1 MDLTKV
7 EIAGPC
13 AITFGGINLGHTLD
27 GVELTI
33 ARDTA
38 DVLVD
43 RYGST
48 PVDKVIVGT
57 SAKAKFKMAQWD
69 DRQWD
74 TALPE
79 GQNTDT
85 ATTDQ
90 TGFGTDA
97 GYSLRQDAK
106 QLVIHPLKYANGDQ
120 SHDVTLYLCVS
131 TGDITLPYKVKDQLV
146 TEVEMEAL
154 VSEQYGAQRRLGH
167 IGYAA
172 TS

>member
-13 AITFGGINLGHTLD
+13 RITFGGIDLGHTLD
-27 GVELTI
+27 GVELTVD
-33 ARDTA
+33 RQTA
-38 DVLVD
+38 GVFVD
-43 RYGST
+43 RYGDS
-48 PVDKVIVGT
+48 PVDYVMTGT
-57 SAKAKFKMAQWD
+57 IAKAKFKLAQWD

-85 ATTDQ
+85 ATLDQ

-97 GYSLRQDAK
+97 GYSLRGDAK
-106 QLVIHPLKYANGDQ
+106 QLVIHPLKYANGDL
-120 SHDVTLYLCVS
+120 SHDVTLYLAVN
-131 TGDITLPYKVKDQLV
+131 TGTVTLPYKVKDQLV

-154 VSEQYGAQRRLGH
+154 VSEAYGAQRRLGH